1 MTQEVSPYA
10 SADSKCI
17 KFWNDK
23 PVPKSLDD
31 MKITVR
37 KVRKDI
43 KDANGKTFYDRH
55 GSFHKSQGEY
65 IYYPACDQSA
75 LFVQIASHGNSR
87 PEVLTE
93 QNLTAIEALGFDIR
107 VDGPGT
113 RTTAR

>member
-1 MTQEVSPYA
+1 MSLSEISHDDFY
-10 SADSKCI
+10 D
-17 KFWNDK
+17 FWNDK

-37 KVRKDI
+37 KVRKDV

-55 GSFHKSQGEY
+55 GSSRSEGEY

-75 LFVQIASHGNSR
+75 LFVQIASRKNAHT
-87 PEVLTE
+87 EVLSE

-113 RTTAR
+113 RTTVR